1 MAREWVCSGVR
12 PEIIQEAEEKR
23 AAWAAAAAEAAASG
37 DIEEAR
43 ERVAKQAQKQG
54 LSYVAEARM
63 QEAINEACNGTRLPA
78 PPVKTMKWQVIH
90 PRGVA
95 YRSAPDPAARDPRK
109 PARCGDIVIGVEL
122 GEFIQIEED
131 LFVPKNAPDGTA
143 ILAQIGKAGTDSKP
157 GTPATGSRPG
167 TRPGSS
173 ASGPPPEV
181 ASQLRLLKVR
191 RQSPTQDTG

>member
-1 MAREWVCSGVR
+1 
-12 PEIIQEAEEKR
+12 
-23 AAWAAAAAEAAASG
+23 
-37 DIEEAR
+37 
-43 ERVAKQAQKQG
+43 
-54 LSYVAEARM
+54 M

-109 PARCGDIVIGVEL
+109 PARCGDIVVGVEL

-143 ILAQIGKAGTDSKP
+143 IMAQIGKATDSKP
-157 GTPATGSRPG
+157 STPATGSRPG
-167 TRPGSS
+167 TRPASS

-191 RQSPTQDTG
+191 RKSPTQDAD